1 MVNVSEFIE
10 KQNHNSFYALVT
22 YNGVTEPTYFYTV
35 DLGEEGLLDLH
46 SPCEIVRQIEGTDE
60 IEEYFKWLKGKE
72 NGGFSNVDIER
83 YFRPLIV
90 NDIYYEMENF
100 QCAPYL
106 PEEVDNIEICSERD
120 CLLHILN
127 NCSKD

>member
-1 MVNVSEFIE
+1 MVNVNEFIE

-35 DLGEEGLLDLH
+35 DLDEVGLLDLH
-46 SPCEIVRQIEGTDE
+46 SPCEIVRQIEGDDE
-60 IEEYFKWLKGKE
+60 IEEYFKWLKEERCNSDK
-72 NGGFSNVDIER
+72 DIEE

-90 NDIYYEMENF
+90 DNVYYEMENF
-100 QCAPYL
+100 QCTPYL

-120 CLLHILN
+120 CLLYIIN
-127 NCSKD
+127 NSNKD

>member
-46 SPCEIVRQIEGTDE
+46 SPCEIVRQIEGAE
-60 IEEYFKWLKGKE
+60 KIENYFNGLQEKE
-72 NGGFSNVDIER
+72 NGRFSDKDIDEC
-83 YFRPLIV
+83 FKPLIV
-90 NDIYYEMENF
+90 DNIYYEMENF

-106 PEEVDNIEICSERD
+106 PEEVDNIDICSERD

-127 NCSKD
+127 NSSKD